1 MTHPSRL
8 RDLLALAAFLVL
20 SFVTA
25 GVGAVA
31 SVSAKDFYGQL
42 VQPSWA
48 PPGWLFGPVWTTLF
62 ILMAVAA
69 WLIWRRRADTR
80 VRPALTVYG
89 VQLAFNAL
97 WTWLFFAW
105 QQGDWA
111 LVEIALLWSLIAI
124 TINRFWAIHRV
135 AALLLLPYLAW
146 VSFAAA
152 LNFSLL
158 QLNPLAL

>member
-48 PPGWLFGPVWTTLF
+48 PPGWLFGPVWTVLF

-69 WLIWRRRADTR
+69 WLIWRRREDTQ

-152 LNFSLL
+152 LNLSLL

>member
-1 MTHPSRL
+1 MTHTSRL
-8 RDLLALAAFLVL
+8 HDLLALAAFLVL

-69 WLIWRRRADTR
+69 WLIWRRRADTQ
-80 VRPALTVYG
+80 VRLALTVYG